1 MLRKMRAAREEARTL
16 VEFLGHLNHPE
27 LVLEEDG
34 RHRRAARSRLKHS
47 DAATQT
53 AVTPARRAEHFLFRA
68 RKAYRHPSN
77 HIRASNSSWLSG
89 MPYASGAKYAKHE
102 AMR

>member
-1 MLRKMRAAREEARTL
+1 MRAAREEARTL

-34 RHRRAARSRLKHS
+34 RHRSRLKHS

-53 AVTPARRAEHFLFRA
+53 AVTSARRFEHFLFGG
-68 RKAYRHPSN
+68 RKPYRQPSN

-89 MPYASGAKYAKHE
+89 MPYASGAKYAKHD